1 MATDAGAARPAC
13 PLCGGGGERA
23 VVYRLRP
30 FDVVRCPACGGL
42 QRDPLP
48 DQQEMESYYRDA
60 AYLGGTYFSEA
71 AAGPEAA
78 LHREALDWL
87 AARRRARG
95 LATTG
100 RLLDVGAGSGAFL
113 AAARR
118 QGWDAQGLEISPEL
132 ADRAQAHSGAVV
144 RTGDFAS
151 MALAD
156 GAFDC
161 VAMWDVL
168 EHCLDPGVFLDR
180 ACSLLAPAAG
190 PTQTDR
196 ERVLSELHASRKQ
209 FLDAVREYQK
219 FLDLYPSDPQVPSVR
234 KSLETSYFLA
244 GQEDS
249 LTMEEFLRRFPQL
262 AVSPLE
268 TVESLEQLRV
278 LWHGER
284 IAVHLAAQA
293 PGAGVDTP
301 EDLARVRHLLS
312 TA

>member
-180 ACSLLAPAAG
+180 ACSLLAPGGVLVILTIDAASLFNAVAHAAWKASG
-190 PTQTDR
+190 G
-196 ERVLSELHASRKQ
+196 RVVRPLELLYDKRHNHYFTRATLRGLLQRHGLRVAHESRHRAHLGRWLSEPA
-209 FLDAVREYQK
+209 
-219 FLDLYPSDPQVPSVR
+219 
-234 KSLETSYFLA
+234 
-244 GQEDS
+244 
-249 LTMEEFLRRFPQL
+249 
-262 AVSPLE
+262 SPLL
-268 TVESLEQLRV
+268 V
-278 LWHGER
+278 
-284 IAVHLAAQA
+284 A
-293 PGAGVDTP
+293 GAGVLDWIGM
-301 EDLARVRHLLS
+301 LVRRPYRQLLFCE
-312 TA
+312 AA